1 MIIGVLLR
9 CAGDCRKLLFPD
21 LRFRLTQ
28 TDVSSSSQLEKT
40 RHSRLTTGQTGT
52 GSEAKNDFRQWR
64 DGTMINTSFLFYAN
78 LSTLTSLG
86 WTGDPLLMVVDY
98 LTLYLT
104 PVIIVVG
111 IIGNTLSLS
120 VFSFTHLQRLSSSLY
135 LSTLSVA
142 DIVFLLAL
150 LVIWLERVNCTLF
163 SRDGWC
169 QGVQYATK
177 VSGFLAPWNVVSFTG
192 ERYITVYHP
201 LHKDKLCTK
210 QKARIVVLLL
220 SIFSL
225 AFYTYSVWT
234 YGVVTFEHTKP
245 FCAPLPDH
253 QNLITVMN
261 GLGTVFS
268 CLAPSVLI
276 VALNVRIIRK
286 IHHYQSQTYDV
297 PTMSIAAAAATDALR
312 RRSIVQTSV
321 SASGSMHI
329 KFASTTHKVQ
339 SHRLTVLPI
348 PASYPTIAPPAGAL
362 QLVPPSSADRV
373 KRLVRGR
380 TQYRTARM
388 LLILS
393 SVTVLLNLPTHVF
406 VVHSLVEELIWDV
419 GLGPQVQGKLKWQ
432 ELFQLVYFLNFAVNF
447 FIYSACGRQFR
458 TGLARLCA
466 RLRIN
471 AHKWGHA
478 IYYGACHKNVARHER
493 KTGGYNA

>member
-1 MIIGVLLR
+1 M
-9 CAGDCRKLLFPD
+9 
-21 LRFRLTQ
+21 
-28 TDVSSSSQLEKT
+28 
-40 RHSRLTTGQTGT
+40 
-52 GSEAKNDFRQWR
+52 
-64 DGTMINTSFLFYAN
+64 NTSFLFYAN
-78 LSTLTSLG
+78 ISTFTSPA
-86 WTGDPLLMVVDY
+86 TGDPLLMVVDY

-104 PVIIVVG
+104 PIIIVVG

-169 QGVQYATK
+169 QGVLYATK

-220 SIFSL
+220 SLFSL
-225 AFYTYSVWT
+225 AFYTYNVWT
-234 YGVVTFEHTKP
+234 YDVVRFDGMKP
-245 FCAPLPDH
+245 FCAPLPHH
-253 QNLITVMN
+253 QYLITVMN
-261 GLGTVFS
+261 SLDTVFS

-297 PTMSIAAAAATDALR
+297 QTSIAAAAATDALR

-329 KFASTTHKVQ
+329 KFASTKKVQ
-339 SHRLTVLPI
+339 SHRLNVLAV
-348 PASYPTIAPPAGAL
+348 PASYPTVPAGAL
-362 QLVPPSSADRV
+362 QPVPPSSADRI
-373 KRLVRGR
+373 KRLVRGQ

-406 VVHSLVEELIWDV
+406 LVHSFIEELIWGV
-419 GLGPQVQGKLKWQ
+419 GRGPQVQGKLKWQ

-458 TGLARLCA
+458 TGLTRLCA
-466 RLRIN
+466 RLRVN
-471 AHKWGHA
+471 AHKCGLA
-478 IYYGACHKNVARHER
+478 IYYGACHKNVASHRR
-493 KTGGYNA
+493 KTEGYNV